1 MLAGY
6 QSERLTADLAKH
18 QLVCSPGSG
27 MGGNPPAQEGTGGSR
42 DNDHSTQQV
51 GAQGGDDLATS
62 GEVYLD
68 TLTARA
74 AV

>member
-1 MLAGY
+1 
-6 QSERLTADLAKH
+6 
-18 QLVCSPGSG
+18 

-42 DNDHSTQQV
+42 DKDHSTQEV
-51 GAQGGDDLATS
+51 GAQGRGDLATS

-68 TLTARA
+68 TLTTRA